1 MKTFSDLEWSSHPA
15 MPGIIAKLI
24 FPNGF
29 GVSVIKTIY
38 SYGGDEGLYEI
49 AVLYANGV
57 LCYDSGI
64 TTDVI
69 GHQSPDDVS
78 SVMKQVQ
85 NLKPVV
91 KYLN

>member
-1 MKTFSDLEWSSHPA
+1 MWNPHPV

-24 FPNGF
+24 FPNGY
-29 GVSVIKTIY
+29 GVSVIKTAH

-49 AVLYANGV
+49 AVLYEDGG

-69 GHQSPDDVS
+69 GHQSPNDIS
-78 SVMKQVQ
+78 FVMKQVQ
-85 NLKPVV
+85 NLKPQV

>member
-1 MKTFSDLEWSSHPA
+1 MESASRYARNYCKVNFSKR
-15 MPGIIAKLI
+15 IR
-24 FPNGF
+24 
-29 GVSVIKTIY
+29 VSVIKTAY

-49 AVLYANGV
+49 AVLYENGG

-69 GHQSPDDVS
+69 GHQSPSDIS
-78 SVMKQVQ
+78 FVMKQVQ
-85 NLKPVV
+85 NLKPQA